1 MSVEGMD
8 LQDPLRLRLLSHLQC
23 FSTQRLAAAKSSF
36 QNTSWNSMSSHPSIN
51 SVNQYTGNSMSS
63 MAAIM
68 PAQHSNQSEHLSA
81 STHNSISG
89 HPSTSYSE
97 SRISQSDS
105 SSLHNSMR
113 IPLPSSM
120 GSLGGHNQL
129 SSMSSNSGQSIT
141 PPSLLPQ
148 QINTQFPML
157 NALNPMMSPNG
168 SYNSGQLNQLGSLK
182 PYRPWGSEIAYWY
195 VWIHYWIIHYGYV
208 QFSFVNTFHLCLNH
222 WMCWFIILFILCHNE
237 YYYASNIPLLKQ
249 CV

>member
-1 MSVEGMD
+1 MTILFPGINGYNFPDPHTVALDYRSVGFRECVAEVARYLMSVEGMD

-36 QNTSWNSMSSHPSIN
+36 QNTSWNSVPSHPSIN

-68 PAQHSNQSEHLSA
+68 PPQHSNQSDHLSISSHNSL
-81 STHNSISG
+81 STHP
-89 HPSTSYSE
+89 PSSYSE

-120 GSLGGHNQL
+120 GSLGGPSHM

-157 NALNPMMSPNG
+157 NMNPMMSPNS
-168 SYNSGQLNQLGSLK
+168 SYNAGQLNQLGSVK
-182 PYRPWGSEIAYWY
+182 PYRPWGSEISY
-195 VWIHYWIIHYGYV
+195 
-208 QFSFVNTFHLCLNH
+208 
-222 WMCWFIILFILCHNE
+222 
-237 YYYASNIPLLKQ
+237 
-249 CV
+249 

>member
-1 MSVEGMD
+1 MALDYRSVGFRECAAEVARYLMSVEGMD

-23 FSTQRLAAAKSSF
+23 FSTQRAAAKSSF
-36 QNTSWNSMSSHPSIN
+36 QNSSWNSVPSHASLN
-51 SVNQYTGNSMSS
+51 SVSQYSGNSMST

-68 PAQHSNQSEHLSA
+68 QPQHSNQSDHLNI
-81 STHNSISG
+81 STHNSLSS
-89 HPSTSYSE
+89 HPPTSYSE

-120 GSLGGHNQL
+120 GSLAGPTHM

-157 NALNPMMSPNG
+157 NMNPMMSPN
-168 SYNSGQLNQLGSLK
+168 SYNSAQLNQLGSVK
-182 PYRPWGSEIAYWY
+182 PYRPWGTEISY
-195 VWIHYWIIHYGYV
+195 
-208 QFSFVNTFHLCLNH
+208 
-222 WMCWFIILFILCHNE
+222 
-237 YYYASNIPLLKQ
+237 
-249 CV
+249 

>member
-1 MSVEGMD
+1 MNGEICSHIFVTMILLFSGINGYNFPDPHSVALDYRSIGFRECVAEVARYLMSVEGMD

-36 QNTSWNSMSSHPSIN
+36 QNTSWNSMPSHPSIN

-68 PAQHSNQSEHLSA
+68 PAQHSNQSNHLSA
-81 STHNSISG
+81 STHNSITG
-89 HPSTSYSE
+89 LPSTSYSE

-113 IPLPSSM
+113 IALPSSM
-120 GSLGGHNQL
+120 GSLSGHSQL
-129 SSMSSNSGQSIT
+129 NSMSSNSGQSIT

-157 NALNPMMSPNG
+157 NSLNPMMSPN
-168 SYNSGQLNQLGSLK
+168 SYNSVK
-182 PYRPWGSEIAYWY
+182 PYRPWGSEITY
-195 VWIHYWIIHYGYV
+195 
-208 QFSFVNTFHLCLNH
+208 
-222 WMCWFIILFILCHNE
+222 
-237 YYYASNIPLLKQ
+237 
-249 CV
+249 